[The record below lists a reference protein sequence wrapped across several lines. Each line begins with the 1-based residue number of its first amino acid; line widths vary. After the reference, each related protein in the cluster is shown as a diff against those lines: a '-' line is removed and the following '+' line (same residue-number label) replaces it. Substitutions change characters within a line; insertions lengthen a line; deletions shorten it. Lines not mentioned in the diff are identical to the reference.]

1 MPQEDEMRKI
11 TTALFI
17 LVFCFWT
24 AGTLFSQQNEEDQK
38 FLKFLDG
45 YFDALWKFYPT
56 MGTLQ
61 GYHKYD
67 NKLEDLKSGNI
78 EKRHDELDRL
88 NQELVAKID
97 STKLSPEFQIDHA
110 MMVDGLDRELIKHEN
125 LIPWEYNPIFYNS
138 IFNNCV
144 RSLLTKEFA
153 PAEERAKNATER
165 LKDLPKLI
173 KQAKENLKTPPQ
185 LYTEIAIA
193 QFSAILEFY
202 QNELPQ
208 LIEQAPNSHKAK
220 LQSEYAKVIPELEGY
235 QSFLQSELLP
245 RSTGIDRLGEGAHRR
260 LVRETFQ
267 NSIPLEELV
276 ARAKADYNNLR
287 REMVLVCIPFFK
299 IMYPEIDPDQ
309 IGGQRSEEEVRNI
322 IIKGVLDKIKGE
334 HVTTDEFFNKIETTR
349 AEIQDFLQKKQ
360 LIELPENNLSIETMP
375 LADRGL
381 TWTRFVSPGIY
392 ETSEDY
398 KCQISPFSEAFEEE
412 KITSLLEEYN
422 NFFIHF
428 YTCRKVYPGQFVP
441 FFYTR
446 KNPSQMRKMFPN
458 MPLIKGWPI
467 IIEEVLINAGYGKY
481 DLRLRLNQL
490 KYRLKAV
497 MDFNLDFNIHEA
509 GMTKERAI
517 AYMTRG
523 GFQTEAEAER
533 NWNRIIMNP
542 GEASYAYV
550 GLQEFIDMEKEYKK
564 LKGDAFTKKEFLNKV
579 LSYGALPMRQL
590 KQKLLQ

>member
-1 MPQEDEMRKI
+1 MRKT
-11 TTALFI
+11 TTALII
-17 LVFCFWT
+17 LVFCSWT

-78 EKRHDELDRL
+78 EKRHEELDEL

-153 PAEERAKNATER
+153 PADARAKNAAER
-165 LKDLPKLI
+165 LKNLPKLI

-185 LYTEIAIA
+185 LYTETAIV

-202 QNELPQ
+202 KNELPQ
-208 LIEQAPNSHKAK
+208 LIEQAPEAHKSK
-220 LQSEYAKVIPELEGY
+220 LKSELSKVIPEFETYLT
-235 QSFLQSELLP
+235 FLRSELLP
-245 RSTGIDRLGEGAHRR
+245 RSTGNFRLAEAHRR
-260 LVRETFQ
+260 LVRGTFQ
-267 NSIPLEELV
+267 NSVPLEELI
-276 ARAKADYNNLR
+276 ARAKADYNNIR
-287 REMVLVCIPFFK
+287 REMFLVCIPFYR
-299 IMYPEIDPDQ
+299 IMYPNINLEQ
-309 IGGQRSEEEVRNI
+309 LTTQRGEEEVKNI
-322 IIKGVLDKIKGE
+322 AIKGVIDKIKGE
-334 HVTTDEFFNKIETTR
+334 HISKDEFIDKIKTSQE
-349 AEIQDFLQKKQ
+349 EIHKFLLDQQ
-360 LIELPENNLSIETMP
+360 LLDLPEANFSIEVMP
-375 LADRGL
+375 MESYGKQ
-381 TWTRFVSPGIY
+381 WTRIVPPGVY

-398 KCQISPFSEAFEEE
+398 VCYLSTIPEYVDEHAA
-412 KITSLLEEYN
+412 TSILEEFN
-422 NFFIHF
+422 NF
-428 YTCRKVYPGQFVP
+428 FVP
-441 FFYTR
+441 FFTCRNIYPGPFIPYYFTR
-446 KNPSQMRKMFPN
+446 KNPSLVRKMYPN
-458 MPLIKGWPI
+458 MPLLKGWSVFV
-467 IIEEVLINAGYGKY
+467 EEMLLYAGYGNY

-490 KYRLKAV
+490 KNHLKAV
-497 MDFNLDFNIHEA
+497 IDFNLDFNIHEG
-509 GMTKERAI
+509 GMTKEQAI

-523 GFQTEAEAER
+523 AFLTEAEAEL
-533 NWNRIIMNP
+533 NWHRIILNP
-542 GEASYAYV
+542 GESTYIYV
-550 GLQEFIDMEKEYKK
+550 GYQEFIDLELEYKK

-579 LSYGALPMRQL
+579 LSYGALPLRQL
-590 KQKLLQ
+590 KQKLSQ

>member
-1 MPQEDEMRKI
+1 MRKI
-11 TTALFI
+11 TTTLFI

-38 FLKFLDG
+38 FLKFLDE

-67 NKLEDLKSGNI
+67 NKLEDMKDGNI
-78 EKRHDELDRL
+78 EKRHEELDKL

-125 LIPWEYNPIFYNS
+125 LIPWEYNPLFYNT

-144 RSLLTKEFA
+144 RSLFTKEFA
-153 PAEERAKNATER
+153 PSEERAKNATDR

-173 KQAKENLKTPPQ
+173 KQAKENLKTPAQ
-185 LYTEIAIA
+185 LYTETAIT
-193 QFSAILEFY
+193 QFAGIIEFY

-208 LIEQAPNSHKAK
+208 LIEQAPAEHKAK
-220 LQSEYAKVIPELEGY
+220 LQEELAKVLPELQSY
-235 QSFLQSELLP
+235 QRFLQSDLLP
-245 RSTGIDRLGEGAHRR
+245 RSTGNFRLAEAHRR
-260 LVRETFQ
+260 MVRGTFQ

-276 ARAKADYNNLR
+276 ARARADYNNLR

-309 IGGQRSEEEVRNI
+309 LGGQRSEEEVRNI
-322 IIKGVLDKIKGE
+322 IIKGVFDKIKGE
-334 HVTTDEFFNKIETTR
+334 HVAKDEFFNKIEATKS
-349 AEIQDFLQKKQ
+349 EIQNFLQEKQ
-360 LIELPENNLSIETMP
+360 LIELPENSLSIETMP
-375 LADRGL
+375 LAESGL
-381 TWTRFVSPGIY
+381 TWTRFVSPGAY

-398 KCQISPFSEAFEEE
+398 ICQISQLPEALEDET
-412 KITSLLEEYN
+412 TSLLEEYN
-422 NFFIHF
+422 DFFIHF
-428 YTCRKVYPGQFVP
+428 YTCRKVYPGQFIP

-446 KNPSQMRKMFPN
+446 KNPSQIRKMFPN

-467 IIEEVLINAGYGKY
+467 IIEEILMNAGYGNY

-509 GMTKERAI
+509 GMTKEQAM

-523 GFQTEAEAER
+523 GFQTAAEAER
-533 NWNRIIMNP
+533 NWNRIILNP

-550 GLQEFIDMEKEYKK
+550 GLQEFIDMEKDYKK
-564 LKGDAFTKKEFLNKV
+564 LKGEAYNRKEFLQKV
-579 LSYGALPMRQL
+579 LSFGALPLRQL
-590 KQKLLQ
+590 KQKLSQ